1 MKVNSTLT
9 SLDLGSERRREKRI
23 EGKKRRIEDKQ
34 GI

>member
-23 EGKKRRIEDKQ
+23 EGKKKV
-34 GI
+34 